1 MPFKIN
7 YAMKVSVSLVT
18 YNQEKYI
25 VQAIE
30 SILMQKTDFNFEI
43 IIGEDE
49 SQDNTR
55 SIVMEYRRRY
65 PDKIRLFLN
74 ARNDKN
80 FSDGMPAGRQN
91 LINNLNNA
99 NGEYIALLDGD
110 DYWTSPDKLQ
120 RQVNFLD
127 SHPKCSM
134 CFHSIQM
141 VTEEGQLISIKS
153 PKGKKQIYTLR
164 DLLRDNFIFKCSV
177 MFRKGLFK
185 DFPEW
190 FYKTY
195 VADWPLYIL
204 NAKYGDI
211 GYMNQVMGAYRI
223 HSGGMHSSK
232 GEMEQVRGIVEIY
245 PYINEYLGYRYDTY
259 IKTRMRFKLIEKKMG
274 LFLAS
279 HGLGKLVGL
288 YRKIFY

>member
-1 MPFKIN
+1 
-7 YAMKVSVSLVT
+7 MKVSVSLVT

-99 NGEYIALLDGD
+99 NGEYIAFLDGD

-127 SHPKCSM
+127 THPNYSM

-141 VTEEGQLISIKS
+141 VSEEGQLMSIKS

-164 DLLRDNFIFKCSV
+164 DLLKGNFIFKCSA
-177 MFRKGLFK
+177 MYRRGLFK
-185 DFPEW
+185 EFPEW
-190 FYKTY
+190 FYKTPL
-195 VADWPLYIL
+195 ADWPLYIL
-204 NAKYGDI
+204 NAKHGDI
-211 GYMNQVMGAYRI
+211 GYIDKVMGAYRV
-223 HSGGMHSSK
+223 HSEGIYSSK
-232 GEMEQVRGIVEIY
+232 GEIEQVKGTIEIY
-245 PYINEYLGYRYDTY
+245 PHINNYLDYRYNFL
-259 IKTRMRFKLIEKKMG
+259 IKSRMYFKLIEKKMG
-274 LFLAS
+274 IALESLK
-279 HGLGKLVGL
+279 LGRIVSI
-288 YRKIFY
+288 YRKLFYE